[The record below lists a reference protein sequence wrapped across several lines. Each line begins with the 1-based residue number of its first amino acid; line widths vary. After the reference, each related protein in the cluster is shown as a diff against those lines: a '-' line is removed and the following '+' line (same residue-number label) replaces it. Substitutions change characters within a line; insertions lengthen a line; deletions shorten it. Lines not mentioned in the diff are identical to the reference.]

1 VFGSKGRNVLR
12 IFSANEIR
20 ALLLVELEQKIAD
33 EEVKNVLLGPASL
46 RLDQV
51 EGFYDRKT
59 LDAAGS
65 EAAVEMASYRQIL
78 VTDGVRR
85 QRLELAI

>member
-65 EAAVEMASYRQIL
+65 EAAVEMARI
-78 VTDGVRR
+78 RFR
-85 QRLELAI
+85 

>member
-65 EAAVEMASYRQIL
+65 EAAVEMASYRRIL